1 MAGVIYSPAGPV
13 NTKYPGPGFKVAVG
27 LKWPH
32 EGKILWKCQKQ
43 HSKSPFTLQLV
54 FYFLSFCLF
63 VMLVCSFA
71 WLHCPGSQLQS
82 PGSLPLV
89 APWGILDVACGTQSL
104 DQGGF

>member
-1 MAGVIYSPAGPV
+1 MPEAALQISFHTTAC
-13 NTKYPGPGFKVAVG
+13 F
-27 LKWPH
+27 LF
-32 EGKILWKCQKQ
+32 
-43 HSKSPFTLQLV
+43 SKF
-54 FYFLSFCLF
+54 LF

-89 APWGILDVACGTQSL
+89 APWGILDVACGIQSL